1 MPVHV
6 QHRLNLKDLIEIQ
19 VCNKQTLFPPHQDPQ
34 SSCVHQGDDTSA
46 ATATNVVEL
55 AIPEVHAVNTTLGEE
70 GGGEDYEGISFNGMG
85 C

>member
-1 MPVHV
+1 MSI
-6 QHRLNLKDLIEIQ
+6 R
-19 VCNKQTLFPPHQDPQ
+19 
-34 SSCVHQGDDTSA
+34 GDDTSA

>member
-19 VCNKQTLFPPHQDPQ
+19 VCNKQTLFLFTKILSHLA
-34 SSCVHQGDDTSA
+34 SIRSNDTSA
-46 ATATNVVEL
+46 ASATDVVEL

-70 GGGEDYEGISFNGMG
+70 GGGEDYEGISFDRVG

>member
-19 VCNKQTLFPPHQDPQ
+19 VCNKQTLFLLTKILSHLA
-34 SSCVHQGDDTSA
+34 SIRGDDTSA

-70 GGGEDYEGISFNGMG
+70 GGGEDYEGISFDGVG